1 MSHQYCLGQTVYGY
15 CIGIALVFYVGFGCK
30 ACCVMAHVVAV
41 SLKVEGFKA
50 LPDQYA
56 HSRDAFSFG
65 VMLETLL
72 PLLTGYGESA

>member
-1 MSHQYCLGQTVYGY
+1 
-15 CIGIALVFYVGFGCK
+15 
-30 ACCVMAHVVAV
+30 MAHVVAV